1 MKMKVK
7 INKVIL
13 LSMIIL
19 ALGACKTKKQLIKT
33 EIPAEM
39 TAAQMVE
46 KLQEKQPAFTS
57 AYIDKMTVDVDVKN
71 RQMTV
76 NATCKMRTDS
86 AIHLSIQPFFGIELF
101 KLELTPYN
109 IILIDKTNK
118 MYYRGQYSMLRSRFG
133 VDVDYKSIQAL
144 ISNRLFVAG
153 NRAFLTDDFKWRN
166 DSATSGVLAVQ
177 GERTSQEV
185 TVNPAL
191 ERIIRMVIKTNDNA
205 YTLNTDYSGFKN
217 FDKQLF
223 PENINIEALNAGEKA
238 SFLFRIERVEFD
250 KPLVMEPANLQRY
263 RQGDFS
269 RFLTK

>member
-19 ALGACKTKKQLIKT
+19 ALGACKTKKQLTKT

-39 TAAQMVE
+39 TVAQMVG

-118 MYYRGQYSMLRSRFG
+118 TYYRGQYSMLRSRFG
-133 VDVDYKSIQAL
+133 VDVDIKAFR
-144 ISNRLFVAG
+144 RL
-153 NRAFLTDDFKWRN
+153 
-166 DSATSGVLAVQ
+166 
-177 GERTSQEV
+177 
-185 TVNPAL
+185 
-191 ERIIRMVIKTNDNA
+191 
-205 YTLNTDYSGFKN
+205 
-217 FDKQLF
+217 
-223 PENINIEALNAGEKA
+223 
-238 SFLFRIERVEFD
+238 
-250 KPLVMEPANLQRY
+250 
-263 RQGDFS
+263 
-269 RFLTK
+269 

>member
-1 MKMKVK
+1 MKVK
-7 INKVIL
+7 INKIIL
-13 LSMIIL
+13 LSMVLL
-19 ALGACKTKKQLIKT
+19 AFGACKTKKQLTKT
-33 EIPAEM
+33 EIPADM
-39 TAAQMVE
+39 TAAQMVG
-46 KLQEKQPAFTS
+46 KLQDKQPAFTT
-57 AYIDKMTVDVDVKN
+57 ANIDKMTVDVDVKN

-76 NATCKMRTDS
+76 NATCKMVSDS

-118 MYYRGQYSMLRSRFG
+118 MYYQGQYSVLRNRFG

-166 DSATSGVLAVQ
+166 DSVASGVLTVQ

-185 TVNPAL
+185 TVNAAI
-191 ERIIRMVIKTNDNA
+191 ERIIRMVIKTNDNT
-205 YTLNTDYSGFKN
+205 YTMNTDYSGFKN

-223 PENINIEALNAGEKA
+223 PEKIYIEALNAGSKA
-238 SFLFRIERVEFD
+238 SFLFKIESVEFD
-250 KPLVMEPANLQRY
+250 QPLVMEAANLQRY
-263 RQGDFS
+263 RRGDFN